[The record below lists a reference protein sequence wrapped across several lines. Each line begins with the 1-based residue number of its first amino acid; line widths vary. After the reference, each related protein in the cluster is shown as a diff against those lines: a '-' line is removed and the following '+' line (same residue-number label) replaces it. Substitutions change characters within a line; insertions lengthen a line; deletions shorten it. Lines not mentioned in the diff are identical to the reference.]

1 MVEGASSE
9 LPSWKIKSGDWPLV
23 FLGVGGHPPTFRWHM
38 TLLPS
43 QAELWEKR
51 GDQTHMGLFLFLLLS
66 LTVCICTMGLV
77 AVAVFVKSCPTLC
90 DPMDYRLPASSVHG
104 IFQARILGWVAI
116 SLSTGTSRLR
126 DQTCVSCLAGG
137 FFATDPPEKPMGLG
151 EVKTRPQPQSPAVS
165 AIFQPPLQSCL
176 FSESSE
182 ARPGGP
188 GACLG
193 RLSSVFPRSPP

>member
-1 MVEGASSE
+1 MEGASSEE

-23 FLGVGGHPPTFRWHM
+23 CLGLGGHSPTFRWHM

-43 QAELWEKR
+43 QAELWGKR

-66 LTVCICTMGLV
+66 LTVCICTVGLV
-77 AVAVFVKSCPTLC
+77 AVAVFSKSCPTLC
-90 DPMDYRLPASSVHG
+90 DPVDCSLPASSVHG

-137 FFATDPPEKPMGLG
+137 FFTTDPPEKSMGLG
-151 EVKTRPQPQSPAVS
+151 EVKTGPQPQRPAVS
-165 AIFQPPLQSCL
+165 SIF
-176 FSESSE
+176 
-182 ARPGGP
+182 
-188 GACLG
+188 
-193 RLSSVFPRSPP
+193 